1 MADLHDRIKDY
12 YQQQRKAEVSR
23 ANDSVN
29 AFTPPAGA
37 ATDVQNDDPPNE
49 EVTEVDELSAE
60 LTSQAVTPEPA
71 MDGSSLPRPAVEVT
85 PSAEVSPFVETIGEA
100 SFSPLRPDVDIGE
113 SGKFTEH
120 STVEVPNDFELDF
133 DAAVERIEEQLDL
146 PPLEDPKMFQSD
158 IVLPELMP
166 VPSWVYEQDDA
177 LHVVNSE
184 LLKGDRL

>member
-1 MADLHDRIKDY
+1 MADLHDLIKDY
-12 YQQQRKAEVSR
+12 YQQQRKDEVSR

-113 SGKFTEH
+113 RGKLTEH

-166 VPSWVYEQDDA
+166 VPSWVY
-177 LHVVNSE
+177 
-184 LLKGDRL
+184 